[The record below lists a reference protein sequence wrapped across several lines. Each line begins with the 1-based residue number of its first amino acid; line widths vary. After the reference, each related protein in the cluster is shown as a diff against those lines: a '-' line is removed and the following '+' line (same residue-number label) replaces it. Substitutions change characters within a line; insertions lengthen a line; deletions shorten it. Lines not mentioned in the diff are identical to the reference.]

1 MSGLMTVFKK
11 ELTDNLSSK
20 RFLILLALIYFAGVA
35 TIYVVA
41 QSIRTVVDAETQYV
55 FIRLFTSTGG
65 DLPLSFP
72 FFMSMFLPIIG
83 IALGFDAIN
92 SERSSRNLS
101 RLLSQP
107 IYRDAVVNGKFLAG
121 LVTISILVISLVLV
135 VSGMGLRMI
144 GVPPGSEE
152 VLRIFGFIFVSIL
165 YGAFWL
171 ALSILFS
178 IVFKRTATSAL
189 FTIALWIFLFFF
201 MPFIANSIGNAI
213 VPVTE
218 QSTLDLAAKNEEL
231 IRNISRISPSTL
243 YGETV
248 QVLLYPEM
256 GSASTMLMM
265 ISIYSSGLIP
275 RPLSLLQSL
284 VITWPQ
290 LVSLIA
296 LTAICFAVSYILFTR
311 EEIRST

>member
-1 MSGLMTVFKK
+1 MSVFRK

-20 RFLILLALIYFAGVA
+20 RFLILLALIYLAGIA

-41 QSIRTVVDAETQYV
+41 QSIRSSVDANTQFI
-55 FIRLFTSTGG
+55 FIRLFTTSGE
-65 DLPLSFP
+65 DLPFSFP
-72 FFMSMFLPIIG
+72 FFMSLFIPIVG

-101 RLLSQP
+101 RLLAQP
-107 IYRDAVVNGKFLAG
+107 IYRDAVINGKFLAG
-121 LVTISILVISLVLV
+121 LTTITILVVSLVAI

-144 GVPPGSEE
+144 GIPPGAEE
-152 VLRIFGFIFVSIL
+152 ILRIFGFIFISIL

-189 FTIALWIFLFFF
+189 FTIALWILLFFF
-201 MPFIANSIGNAI
+201 MPFIANGIGNAMI
-213 VPVTE
+213 PVNE
-218 QSTLDLAAKNEEL
+218 NSTLELAAKNDEL
-231 IRNISRISPSTL
+231 TRNISRISPSTL

-256 GSASTMLMM
+256 GNPSALLMM

-284 VITWPQ
+284 LITWPQ

-296 LTAICFAVSYILFTR
+296 LTAICFSVSYILFTR